1 MAPPL
6 IELSGITKSYGPVKS
21 LQGVDLRLAKGE
33 VLGVVGDNGAGKS
46 TLMKILAGAVQHD
59 GGEMR
64 VNGEPVR
71 FSTPLD
77 AQQKKI
83 GIVYQDLAL
92 CDTLDVASNL
102 FLGREPR
109 KGPFLDRHAMHE
121 KAAHILADLH
131 VKVKST
137 YQEIG
142 QLSGGQRQT
151 VAIARAVSFRPD
163 VLILD
168 EPTAALAVAEVES
181 VLKLITDV
189 AAAGVGVILVTHRLQ
204 DLFRVCDRIT
214 VMYEGQSVD
223 DVPIGD
229 LNIES
234 LVGLITRTPVPQRHR
249 QQHRSH
255 GMTTLE
261 KTQAPIERKLAA
273 KPSLWDSVNKPTLAM
288 LAVTVAVAAV
298 FSATTSSFLT
308 FTNLS
313 NLANPDRSG
322 SDHRGGDDFVIT
334 AGQIDLSVGAI
345 VAFVAA
351 MSAELIRPASIR
363 PWSSSPPR

>member
-142 QLSGGQRQT
+142 AT
-151 VAIARAVSFRPD
+151 VRRTAANRRDRPRSLLPPRD

-189 AAAGVGVILVTHRLQ
+189 AAAGVGRHSRDTPPAGPVP
-204 DLFRVCDRIT
+204 RVVDRIT
-214 VMYEGQSVD
+214 VMYEGGRVS
-223 DVPIGD
+223 
-229 LNIES
+229 
-234 LVGLITRTPVPQRHR
+234 
-249 QQHRSH
+249 
-255 GMTTLE
+255 TTF
-261 KTQAPIERKLAA
+261 R
-273 KPSLWDSVNKPTLAM
+273 
-288 LAVTVAVAAV
+288 
-298 FSATTSSFLT
+298 SATSTSSP
-308 FTNLS
+308 S
-313 NLANPDRSG
+313 
-322 SDHRGGDDFVIT
+322 SDSSLELRCRNGHRAATQGAT
-334 AGQIDLSVGAI
+334 A
-345 VAFVAA
+345 
-351 MSAELIRPASIR
+351 
-363 PWSSSPPR
+363 